1 METQKV
7 IAGLLCVLF
16 LQTTRAQSIIEN
28 RKGCLNS
35 QGNLAAGYL
44 FAQKQVGAYFVGE
57 SELFV
62 DNRVSVAGAAW
73 LSFATTRKDQP
84 GLRANHSI
92 LWGFNYHFLKKG
104 RWDPYIGF
112 TPGLGIVRTQ
122 YLNDEGVLTRSSF
135 APVPLVSASLGCN
148 FYVGSIFHFFAKVQG
163 VSGQMLKEV
172 PGPVRLEEIKCT
184 VGLGWN
190 LRLWKPKTS
199 TVI

>member
-7 IAGLLCVLF
+7 ITLAFAVLLLNT
-16 LQTTRAQSIIEN
+16 LQAQSIIEN
-28 RKGCLNS
+28 RKGCINS

-57 SELFV
+57 AELFV
-62 DNRVSVAGAAW
+62 DNRVSIAGATW
-73 LSFATTRKDQP
+73 LSFATTQKTKP

-148 FYVGSIFHFFAKVQG
+148 FYIGSIFHFFAKVQG
-163 VSGQMLKEV
+163 VSGQMLKDV
-172 PGPVRLEEIKCT
+172 PAPVRLEEIKCT

-190 LRLWKPKTS
+190 LRLWKPKTNS
-199 TVI
+199 NI